1 MNKLKNLYAKYR
13 HGIPLLIYMAVY
25 LGWFAWLEKTN
36 QKNFYVIHV
45 DLDDY
50 IPFAEVFVV
59 PYLLWFF
66 YVSAVVVYL
75 LLTDKQNF
83 NKCFAFL
90 ATGMTVFLLI
100 STLWPNGHH
109 LRPPVMPRDNVFTQ
123 MISMLWQA
131 DTPTNLWP
139 SIHVYNSMGAHFA
152 LTPSALHADSVR
164 HIGTVHH
171 SLHHAYQTAFR
182 FRRGH
187 GHRTWLRNVPSCI
200 QKRISAVPESTA
212 KEGRKNPSGQ
222 LGPRGFSLV
231 ELEYSLTYLVAL
243 HGIIAA
249 PPSRKVHS
257 AAHDSV
263 SHPKIQLS
271 VFSLQILPQLFFHLE
286 ALFRVRPDQKNG

>member
-152 LTPSALHADSVR
+152 LT
-164 HIGTVHH
+164 H
-171 SLHHAYQTAFR
+171 SEL
-182 FRRGH
+182 
-187 GHRTWLRNVPSCI
+187 
-200 QKRISAVPESTA
+200 
-212 KEGRKNPSGQ
+212 GRKKSMRIASGI
-222 LGPRGFSLV
+222 L
-231 ELEYSLTYLVAL
+231 AL
-243 HGIIAA
+243 SIIL
-249 PPSRKVHS
+249 STMLIKQH
-257 AAHDSV
+257 
-263 SHPKIQLS
+263 S
-271 VFSLQILPQLFFHLE
+271 VFDVVTGIGLGSVMYLLVYKRESLLSPRAQRKKGERTPQ
-286 ALFRVRPDQKNG
+286 AS

>member
-109 LRPPVMPRDNVFTQ
+109 LRPPRNAQ
-123 MISMLWQA
+123 RQC
-131 DTPTNLWP
+131 
-139 SIHVYNSMGAHFA
+139 
-152 LTPSALHADSVR
+152 LHPNDLNAVA
-164 HIGTVHH
+164 GGH
-171 SLHHAYQTAFR
+171 SY
-182 FRRGH
+182 
-187 GHRTWLRNVPSCI
+187 
-200 QKRISAVPESTA
+200 
-212 KEGRKNPSGQ
+212 
-222 LGPRGFSLV
+222 
-231 ELEYSLTYLVAL
+231 
-243 HGIIAA
+243 
-249 PPSRKVHS
+249 
-257 AAHDSV
+257 
-263 SHPKIQLS
+263 
-271 VFSLQILPQLFFHLE
+271 
-286 ALFRVRPDQKNG
+286 